1 MQKELIQH
9 RQTKIL
15 FRRKRKM
22 KKSVAVLM
30 ILALVLSLSASA
42 FAAFGSAPAAAG
54 DYYDYDGTYYP
65 DFYPPGQGPRE
76 RQRVVQTDVGLLICL
91 MEDDTVYQFVPMP
104 QVVNVEYK
112 NREQLRKEDA
122 EALKEAHDAA
132 KQIEGKSL
140 KQSYFF
146 TVPSTY
152 TVDEEHY
159 AKYVF
164 SCPGNNVEVSV
175 NGNPVEVVSI
185 NGRTSYVAKVTERGC
200 ITITV
205 DK

>member
-1 MQKELIQH
+1 
-9 RQTKIL
+9 
-15 FRRKRKM
+15 M

-132 KQIEGKSL
+132 KQIEGK
-140 KQSYFF
+140 
-146 TVPSTY
+146 
-152 TVDEEHY
+152 
-159 AKYVF
+159 
-164 SCPGNNVEVSV
+164 
-175 NGNPVEVVSI
+175 
-185 NGRTSYVAKVTERGC
+185 
-200 ITITV
+200 
-205 DK
+205 

>member
-1 MQKELIQH
+1 
-9 RQTKIL
+9 
-15 FRRKRKM
+15 M

-30 ILALVLSLSASA
+30 ILALVLSLGASA
-42 FAAFGSAPAAAG
+42 FAATSPYPDG
-54 DYYDYDGTYYP
+54 YGTYYP
-65 DFYPPGQGPRE
+65 DDYGYDFDYDFYPPGQGPRE

-112 NREQLRKEDA
+112 NRDQLRKEDA

>member
-1 MQKELIQH
+1 
-9 RQTKIL
+9 
-15 FRRKRKM
+15 M

-42 FAAFGSAPAAAG
+42 FAAFGSAPAAEG
-54 DYYDYDGTYYP
+54 YYDDYGNYYDYDGTYYP

-112 NREQLRKEDA
+112 NRDQLRKEDA

-146 TVPSTY
+146 TVPNTY